1 MIRFYNLNNIVQVSY
16 YVNGVRKRKSTGVRV
31 KGWNQK
37 KQQAIG
43 EGSDYANDRL
53 QEIKYELSGG
63 TTIKKIMLLDVSEEF
78 SNHCTQSSS

>member
-31 KGWNQK
+31 QGWNQK

-53 QEIKYELSGG
+53 QEINI
-63 TTIKKIMLLDVSEEF
+63 TR
-78 SNHCTQSSS
+78 